1 MQIQKKV
8 FLYVIV
14 QNFAHLHKKVYVV
27 LKKLAVIK
35 SYTRM
40 KKVKNLRQ
48 KFVNTDKIIV
58 IS

>member
-1 MQIQKKV
+1 M
-8 FLYVIV
+8 IV